1 MDANETAWA
10 LKALLDWQA
19 ELGADAA
26 IAETPQDRYGE
37 VAAAPV
43 PSAGA
48 MSGRVAAPAAPPRQA
63 ARGFPTANMP
73 ACSHPS
79 LSN

>member
-1 MDANETAWA
+1 MDANDTAWA

-48 MSGRVAAPAAPPRQA
+48 ASTIVTPRPGRAALIDTATAM
-63 ARGFPTANMP
+63 PT
-73 ACSHPS
+73 
-79 LSN
+79 